1 MSAVSH
7 STPESPVG
15 RGTGGIDAA
24 NISKVPY
31 LPGLDGMRAFAVVA
45 VMIYHANSSWLK
57 GGFIGVEVFFV
68 ISGYL
73 ITLLLIS
80 EHEKLGLVDMKSFW
94 IRRFRRLLPAL
105 FVMMTLLSVW
115 TALFEREALGQLRGD
130 ILAGIFYISNW
141 YQIFIGAGYSASNDF
156 APLRHL
162 WSLAVEEQFYLVW
175 PIVMVALLRKG
186 SRKIAELAVYLFGAA
201 LVITI
206 VVALLYYPGPINA
219 NPENSPNAYWEIGG
233 RFISKADALYLSSI
247 SRSSG
252 LLLGAAMAMV
262 WRPVAVMRG
271 PLRDKGRALDGLAVV
286 GFAILAAMCWK
297 VGFINSDGDNSA
309 DPWLFRGGFFV
320 ASIATLMIIAAVTHR
335 GSLTSRALSGATLLW
350 IGTRS
355 YGLYLYHW
363 PIYQIVRNTA
373 GTKLKFHEWVL
384 CMVATA
390 IITEISYRYIETPI
404 RKGHLSEWWRNRGQ
418 RSRRNE
424 HSRAVLIGAFVGT
437 ALAVFAGYGLA
448 TAELKQ
454 NEVAQSLKQSA
465 GATCSVIEGNCGD
478 KADSTPVLGD
488 VESGSADVGEM
499 PVTSIDFGAE
509 DAQVVDAVTTTEI
522 LEGPSKLA
530 IGDSVML
537 GAAEELQAAGFA
549 VDAAESR
556 AFVRGVD
563 ILQSL
568 ADNGQLP
575 EELVVHLGTNGPI
588 DETEMSQL
596 LDLAATVPKVV
607 LVQNDVSRDYEAS
620 NNTLMVN
627 EASGRSNV
635 EVLYWDGLAAQCP
648 GDCIYQDGY
657 HLKTPGA
664 EYYTALITTVLGD
677 AALFS

>member
-1 MSAVSH
+1 
-7 STPESPVG
+7 
-15 RGTGGIDAA
+15 
-24 NISKVPY
+24 
-31 LPGLDGMRAFAVVA
+31 
-45 VMIYHANSSWLK
+45 
-57 GGFIGVEVFFV
+57 
-68 ISGYL
+68 
-73 ITLLLIS
+73 
-80 EHEKLGLVDMKSFW
+80 
-94 IRRFRRLLPAL
+94 
-105 FVMMTLLSVW
+105 
-115 TALFEREALGQLRGD
+115 
-130 ILAGIFYISNW
+130 
-141 YQIFIGAGYSASNDF
+141 
-156 APLRHL
+156 
-162 WSLAVEEQFYLVW
+162 
-175 PIVMVALLRKG
+175 
-186 SRKIAELAVYLFGAA
+186 
-201 LVITI
+201 
-206 VVALLYYPGPINA
+206 
-219 NPENSPNAYWEIGG
+219 
-233 RFISKADALYLSSI
+233 
-247 SRSSG
+247 
-252 LLLGAAMAMV
+252 
-262 WRPVAVMRG
+262 
-271 PLRDKGRALDGLAVV
+271 
-286 GFAILAAMCWK
+286 
-297 VGFINSDGDNSA
+297 
-309 DPWLFRGGFFV
+309 
-320 ASIATLMIIAAVTHR
+320 
-335 GSLTSRALSGATLLW
+335 LTSRALSGATLLW

-424 HSRAVLIGAFVGT
+424 HGRAVLIGAFVAT

-454 NEVAQSLKQSA
+454 NEVAQSLEQSA

-568 ADNGQLP
+568 TDNSQLP

-607 LVQNDVSRDYEAS
+607 LVQNDVPRDYEAS

>member
-1 MSAVSH
+1 MSAVTTS
-7 STPESPVG
+7 SAAAQAAGS
-15 RGTGGIDAA
+15 TGGA

-73 ITLLLIS
+73 ITLLLIA
-80 EHEKLGLVDMKSFW
+80 EHEKSGLVDMKGFW

-115 TALFEREALGQLRGD
+115 TALFERDALGKLRGD
-130 ILAGIFYISNW
+130 ILAGVFYISNW

-162 WSLAVEEQFYLVW
+162 WSLAVEEQFYLIW

-186 SRKIAELAVYLFGAA
+186 SRKIADLAIYLFGAA
-201 LVITI
+201 VLVTI
-206 VVALLYYPGPINA
+206 VVALLYNPGPINA
-219 NPENSPNAYWEIGG
+219 NPENSPAAYWEIGG

-271 PLRDKGRALDGLAVV
+271 PLRNKGRALDGLAVI
-286 GFAILAAMCWK
+286 GFAILAVMCWK

-309 DPWLFRGGFFV
+309 DPWLFRGGFFI
-320 ASIATLMIIAAVTHR
+320 AGIATLMIIAAVTHR
-335 GSLTSRALSGATLLW
+335 DSFTAKALSGPTLLW

-363 PIYQIVRNTA
+363 PIYAIVRNTA

-384 CMVATA
+384 CMVVTA

-404 RKGHLSEWWRNRGQ
+404 RKGRLTEWWHNRGQ
-418 RSRRNE
+418 RTRRNE
-424 HSRAVLIGAFVGT
+424 NRGAVLGGAFVGT

-454 NEVAQSLKQSA
+454 NEVAQRLEESA
-465 GATCSVIEGNCGD
+465 GFTCSVIEGNCD
-478 KADSTPVLGD
+478 DEPKIEATPGEVND
-488 VESGSADVGEM
+488 EIVDPVDGSETTLAPPAEGE
-499 PVTSIDFGAE
+499 PAVDLATTA
-509 DAQVVDAVTTTEI
+509 VVPA
-522 LEGPSKLA
+522 GPSKLA

-537 GAAEELQAAGFA
+537 GATEEMVAAGFF
-549 VDAAESR
+549 VDAEESR
-556 AFVRGVD
+556 SFIRGID
-563 ILQSL
+563 IVQTLSDQ
-568 ADNGQLP
+568 GRLP
-575 EELVVHLGTNGPI
+575 DELVIHLGTNGPI
-588 DETEMSQL
+588 GESEMEQMMAL
-596 LDLAATVPKVV
+596 VANVPKV
-607 LVQNDVSRDYEAS
+607 LLIENDVPRDYEAT

-627 EASGRSNV
+627 AASSRANV
-635 EVLYWDGLAAQCP
+635 GVLYWNGLAGGCV
-648 GDCIYQDGY
+648 GDCIYQDGF

-664 EYYTALITTVLGD
+664 QYYTSLVASAFDSSDV
-677 AALFS
+677 FP

>member
-1 MSAVSH
+1 MSAVTDTQPAS
-7 STPESPVG
+7 SAG
-15 RGTGGIDAA
+15 RRRSGT

-73 ITLLLIS
+73 ITLLLIA
-80 EHEKLGLVDMKSFW
+80 EHEKAGVVDMKGFW

-105 FVMMTLLSVW
+105 FMMMMLLSVW
-115 TALFEREALGQLRGD
+115 TALFERDALGQLRGD
-130 ILAGIFYISNW
+130 ILAGVFYISNW

-162 WSLAVEEQFYLVW
+162 WSLAVEEQFYLIW
-175 PIVMVALLRKG
+175 PIVMVALLRNG
-186 SRKIAELAVYLFGAA
+186 SRKIADLAVYLFGAA
-201 LVITI
+201 VVIAI
-206 VVALLYYPGPINA
+206 VVALLYNPGPINA
-219 NPENSPNAYWEIGG
+219 NPANSPDAYWEIGG

-286 GFAILAAMCWK
+286 GFAILALMSWK

-320 ASIATLMIIAAVTHR
+320 AGIATLMIIAAVTHR
-335 GSLTSRALSGATLLW
+335 GAWTSKALSGATLLW

-373 GTKLKFHEWVL
+373 GTKLKFHEFVL

-390 IITEISYRYIETPI
+390 IITEISYRYLETPI
-404 RKGHLSEWWRNRGQ
+404 RRGQLSAWWRNRGQ
-418 RSRRNE
+418 RTRRNQN
-424 HSRAVLIGAFVGT
+424 RGAVVGGAFVGT

-454 NEVAQSLKQSA
+454 NEVAERLEESA
-465 GATCSVIEGNCGD
+465 SATCSVIEGNCGEPESD
-478 KADSTPVLGD
+478 AAAGEVPQTSDPAGAPTPTVAGEPA
-488 VESGSADVGEM
+488 VEDDPAIE
-499 PVTSIDFGAE
+499 P
-509 DAQVVDAVTTTEI
+509 TTTVAVPV
-522 LEGPSKLA
+522 GPSKLA

-537 GAAEELQAAGFA
+537 GAAEELQGAGFA
-549 VDAAESR
+549 VDAEESR

-563 ILQSL
+563 IVQALS
-568 ADNGQLP
+568 DSGQLP
-575 EELVVHLGTNGPI
+575 DELVVHLGTNGPI
-588 DETEMSQL
+588 KESELTQL
-596 LDLAATVPKVV
+596 LDLAATVPKVL
-607 LVQNDVSRDYEAS
+607 LVENDVPRDYEAT
-620 NNTLMVN
+620 NNSLLVN
-627 EASGRSNV
+627 AASGRANV
-635 EVLYWDGLAAQCP
+635 EVLYWNGLSGGCP
-648 GDCIYQDGY
+648 GDCIYQDGF

-664 EYYTALITTVLGD
+664 EYYTALVTATFAD
-677 AALFS
+677 AQLFS